1 MVLTLVRR
9 NRHTQSYGSAYGI
22 FASRAECVF
31 LAHITDIIEDTGR
44 RMTSSLLNHSH
55 FARNGR
61 EEQSCVCCDYE
72 HNQKR
77 AESECRE

>member
-1 MVLTLVRR
+1 VRTVFPLLVRNVVFLRTSLTLSK
-9 NRHTQSYGSAYGI
+9 TQAV
-22 FASRAECVF
+22 EW
-31 LAHITDIIEDTGR
+31 
-44 RMTSSLLNHSH
+44 TSSSLNHSH

-61 EEQSCVCCDYE
+61 EEQSYVCCDYE